1 MLRRCRSLRIEYRKN
16 LSGRPILRKLRM
28 ADENGV
34 MIGTTQL
41 ELRVRSLLRRFIPR
55 DTAPDLDF
63 DPYDVEMMRQN
74 AIRLLREMRAT
85 PSQEEEPE
93 EKCRRILSA
102 IQSSYPTP
110 ELADEYFKNL
120 KLAFRDKRELDASGQ
135 IVIGIGPGRC
145 GSTSLSEMLG
155 TISNSCCTHETPP
168 SIFWTPLSEQVEF
181 HIKRFRML
189 AKYHSVV
196 SDVSHWWLNAI
207 GRVWDQLPQAKVIGL
222 VRDPDKCA
230 SSFMRIQGFGR
241 GSLNPWAPRGD
252 SFWRRGLWDPTYP
265 SYPVPD
271 LSKNDPDH
279 VKLEQITRYVREYN
293 AQMAKLAENQ
303 PEQVKL
309 VQTETISSPEVQ
321 AEIFSLVKHR
331 GESAVWQLNVK
342 GIRDGK
348 RNQIKI

>member
-1 MLRRCRSLRIEYRKN
+1 
-16 LSGRPILRKLRM
+16 M

-230 SSFMRIQGFGR
+230 SSFMRIQGFG
-241 GSLNPWAPRGD
+241 
-252 SFWRRGLWDPTYP
+252 
-265 SYPVPD
+265 
-271 LSKNDPDH
+271 
-279 VKLEQITRYVREYN
+279 
-293 AQMAKLAENQ
+293 
-303 PEQVKL
+303 
-309 VQTETISSPEVQ
+309 
-321 AEIFSLVKHR
+321 
-331 GESAVWQLNVK
+331 
-342 GIRDGK
+342 
-348 RNQIKI
+348 